1 MARQAM
7 CMVIGCGCNGTHKIE
22 IARRGNRYGYLC
34 DRHFERNDCYGTGNS
49 AIVGKVKQNGIM
61 IGREFEL
68 SFADDKARHELA
80 AMSAVPTNDS
90 SLHDHEWRHRE
101 VEFVFPTE
109 RGLNKMSKDAV
120 SIERLFAEGHA
131 EANDSC
137 GTHLHVSTEGTR
149 NNIDRDHGM
158 EAVRRFYN
166 SLFVPVTEVMKR
178 NPEATKAL
186 FGRFFTHYAPE
197 ITMTTPC
204 RAGHNETRYAWVN
217 CTNSNRIE
225 YRLVKFQ
232 NAKQYTTVVKAC
244 VEMTKAIDTN
254 FLAHFNDTEIDS
266 TRYDSIKAYRK
277 HKAEVTAN
285 KIIKIFVKACAEMGY
300 EVR

>member
-1 MARQAM
+1 MARIPV
-7 CMVIGCGCNGTHKIE
+7 CMVPNCTCKGTHAIE
-22 IARRGNRYGYLC
+22 IDRRGGGYGYLC
-34 DRHFERNDCYGTGNS
+34 DRHFEHNDCYGTGNS

-90 SLHDHEWRHRE
+90 SLSDYEWRHRE

-120 SIERLFAEGHA
+120 SIEKLFAEGHA

-137 GTHLHVSTEGTR
+137 GTHLHVSTAGTR
-149 NNIDRDHGM
+149 DNQDRDHGM

-197 ITMTTPC
+197 IDMDTPC
-204 RAGHNETRYAWVN
+204 RAGHNNTRYAWVN

-232 NAKQYTTVVKAC
+232 NAKQYQTVVKAC

-254 FLAHFNDTEIDS
+254 FLAHFNDSNIDS

-300 EVR
+300 DVE